1 MRSLSKGLWLA
12 GMLILSGCSTMQ
24 DASNTFKDAFLNYET
39 VKPWERGILAEE
51 QMQLSD
57 DGLMIFADDHIYFS
71 KEAATGGKGV
81 GGGGC
86 GCN

>member
-1 MRSLSKGLWLA
+1 MKTLKLVAICSVVLLGAS
-12 GMLILSGCSTMQ
+12 CSTVRNI
-24 DASNTFKDAFLNYET
+24 SNTAKDIFTIEK
-39 VKPWERGILAEE
+39 VKPWERGILAE
-51 QMQLSD
+51 QDMQLVD
-57 DGLMIFADDHIYFS
+57 DPLMTYADDHIYFS

>member
-1 MRSLSKGLWLA
+1 MKNINRTLFAVSGALA
-12 GMLILSGCSTMQ
+12 VALASGC
-24 DASNTFKDAFLNYET
+24 AE
-39 VKPWERGILAEE
+39 VKPWERNILAQPE
-51 QMQLSD
+51 MQLVPD
-57 DGLMIFADDHIYFS
+57 KLGAYVDDHVYFS

>member
-1 MRSLSKGLWLA
+1 MNILKIVAICLTILLST
-12 GMLILSGCSTMQ
+12 SCSTVKNV
-24 DASNTFKDAFLNYET
+24 SNAVKDTFTFEK
-39 VKPWERGILAEE
+39 VKPWERGTLAE
-51 QMQLSD
+51 QDMQLVD
-57 DGLMIFADDHIYFS
+57 DGLMTYADDHIYFS